1 MADKSLFRRYIGYDN
16 TDVFKGLLLDGYIA
30 VQKNGLFF
38 PDSLP
43 LASTA
48 EISAAA
54 AYTAAQFED
63 ADAIQQGLD
72 AWLKQNRIKCDSR
85 AVCELLVE
93 AIQNCGDGKRNTYFV
108 LLCWLMKYLP
118 EKRDKILYI
127 GAATLR
133 ELYFLYIMYTL
144 GSEVIYVS
152 YGEDADFEQFTRKD
166 DITTLGGENSA
177 HVEIDFENIDLSLEG
192 QLSDMRAAAQ
202 KYDGMVTR
210 GTTSAAALFEDF
222 ITTHQ
227 KRVISK
233 GGVFADG
240 CEVPV
245 YFAGLIGYDEEA
257 VYTNMLLKFKES
269 FAGLKKQL
277 IFIETTL
284 SNPDVDETRALGSI
298 PRSST
303 DEMIDAFA
311 LLIKLG
317 GDPMRT
323 ALAQNTLKTM
333 LKTLFDDTGNQTVVM
348 NYGSKLVTWLYRCTQ
363 GRKYAV
369 QYEDIPVILYYGDIS
384 QAELFFLHFMSR
396 CGFDVVYITPNK
408 NMLDMTVEK
417 NFDSRMQIFQLP
429 LSKDSGK
436 YPDKPVKM
444 SMATVAYN
452 AERELDTMLY
462 NGDAGIFRDFQFPN
476 SQAVTLKTTYE
487 EIGILWKHEARFR
500 TGFEVSGNLVSVPN
514 IFAKISGVRRGDEGD
529 YWDEIRKRL
538 TPETI
543 LRIKT
548 NDPAPDGELDL
559 SAYRSFY
566 HNTQI
571 DTEKLKASP
580 LNRYSYLPDR
590 TQDLIFYKFQEAAD
604 SGFIKLQGDEL
615 MCAILHYGLTFD
627 KQLLKILQR
636 FDFTKQLPKLIYIDV
651 VEATF
656 TLEECI
662 HTVLC
667 NLLGFDILVY
677 TPTGY
682 KNLETYVDSRA
693 FEEHTMDEFL
703 YNMEVPKLKIPSD
716 NKNSGFFGRL
726 FGKG

>member
-1 MADKSLFRRYIGYDN
+1 MADKNLFKRYIGYDN
-16 TDVFKGLLLDGYIA
+16 TDVFRGLLLDSYIA

-38 PDSLP
+38 GENLP

-54 AYTAAQFED
+54 AYTAAQLDD

-72 AWLKQNRIKCDSR
+72 TWLASQKIKCDSG
-85 AVCELLVE
+85 AVSKALAE
-93 AIQNCGDGKRNTYFV
+93 AIQSCGDGQRNTYFV

-118 EKRDKILYI
+118 QKHDKILYV

-133 ELYFLYIMYTL
+133 ELYFLYIMHL
-144 GSEVIYVS
+144 AGSEIIYTS
-152 YGEDADFEQFTRKD
+152 YGEDTDFEQFTKKD
-166 DITTLGGENSA
+166 DVTTLGGALNTP
-177 HVEIDFENIDLSLEG
+177 VEIDFENIDLSLEG

-202 KYDGMVTR
+202 KYDGLVTR
-210 GTTSAAALFEDF
+210 GTTSAAGIFEDF
-222 ITTHQ
+222 IKTH
-227 KRVISK
+227 KSRVIAN
-233 GGVFADG
+233 GGVYGDG
-240 CEVPV
+240 CEIPV
-245 YFAGLIGYDEEA
+245 YFAALIGYDEEA

-277 IFIETTL
+277 IFIETSL
-284 SNPDVDETRALGSI
+284 SNPDVDETKALGSI
-298 PRSST
+298 PRNST
-303 DEMIDAFA
+303 ETMTDALA
-311 LLIKLG
+311 LLIKLN
-317 GDPMRT
+317 GDPLRT
-323 ALAQNTLKTM
+323 ALAQSTLKQM
-333 LKTLFDDTGNQTVVM
+333 LNALFEETGNQTVVM
-348 NYGSKLVTWLYRCTQ
+348 NYGTKLVTWLYRCTQ
-363 GRKYAV
+363 GRKYSV
-369 QYEDIPVILYYGDIS
+369 QYEDIPTILYYGDIS

-396 CGFDVVYITPNK
+396 CGFDVIYITPNK
-408 NMLDMTVEK
+408 NMLDMAVDK
-417 NFDSRMQIFQLP
+417 NTDGRMQIFQLP
-429 LSKDSGK
+429 QTKESGK

-487 EIGILWKHEARFR
+487 EIGILWKHESKFR

-529 YWDEIRKRL
+529 YWNEVRDRL
-538 TPETI
+538 TPETV
-543 LRIKT
+543 LRIKE
-548 NDPAPDGELDL
+548 DKPAPDGELDL

-566 HNTQI
+566 RNSQI
-571 DTEKLKASP
+571 DIAKLKASP

-590 TQDLIFYKFQEAAD
+590 IQDLIFYKFQEAAD
-604 SGFIKLQGDEL
+604 SGFIKLSGDEL
-615 MCAILHYGLTFD
+615 MCSIIHYGLGFD
-627 KQLLKILQR
+627 KNMLKILQR
-636 FDFTKQLPKLIYIDV
+636 FDFTKQIPNLLYIDV

-682 KNLETYVDSRA
+682 KNLETFVDSRA

-703 YNMEVPKLKIPSD
+703 YTMEVPKLKIPSD
-716 NKNSGFFGRL
+716 DKNSGFFGRL
-726 FGKG
+726 FRKG